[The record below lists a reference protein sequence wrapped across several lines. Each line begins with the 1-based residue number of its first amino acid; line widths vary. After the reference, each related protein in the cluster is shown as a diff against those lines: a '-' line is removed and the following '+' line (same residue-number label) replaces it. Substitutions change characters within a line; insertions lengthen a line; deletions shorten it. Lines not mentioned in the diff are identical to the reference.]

1 MQATTKDLRLH
12 TNQLLAATD
21 RGEKVTITY
30 HGKPRAQLSPII
42 VCQEEPSSINPVFGI
57 WQDTQEVSVD
67 QTVRNMR
74 QGRTVE

>member
-21 RGEKVTITY
+21 RGEKITITY

-42 VCQEEPSSINPVFGI
+42 ARQDKPSSTNPVFGM
-57 WQDTQEVSVD
+57 WQDKQETSVD
-67 QTVRNMR
+67 QTVRSMR
-74 QGRTVE
+74 QGRSFS